1 MNRTNDPSIHWAP
14 SIISG
19 IPFGMGMVL
28 VFLSIFNYLID
39 SYTVYAASVL
49 AANAVLR
56 SLFGVAFPL
65 FTSRMYDRLGIH
77 WAASIPAF
85 LSLVCV
91 PAPFIFY
98 KMGATIRKKQ
108 KYSNEA
114 MKLMEEIRAIKN
126 TPEDDEQTVDN
137 KLRNSNR
144 HENGPE
150 KDINEGHHSWSG
162 QVATITEKTQKQH
175 RQSLIGDDENVDM
188 ERGLISQSD
197 VQHQAWR

>member
-1 MNRTNDPSIHWAP
+1 
-14 SIISG
+14 
-19 IPFGMGMVL
+19 MGMVL

-65 FTSRMYDRLGIH
+65 FTSYMYESLGIH

-85 LSLVCV
+85 LSLICV

-114 MKLMEEIRAIKN
+114 MKLMEEIRAAEHAN
-126 TPEDDEQTVDN
+126 DDGEQTDN
-137 KLRNSNR
+137 AQVRNSND
-144 HENGPE
+144 HENKAE
-150 KDINEGHHSWSG
+150 KVINEGHRSWSG
-162 QVATITEKTQKQH
+162 QVAKTTEKTHKQH
-175 RQSLIGDDENVDM
+175 RQSLIGDDENVDV
-188 ERGLISQSD
+188 ERGLVSQSN
-197 VQHQAWR
+197 V